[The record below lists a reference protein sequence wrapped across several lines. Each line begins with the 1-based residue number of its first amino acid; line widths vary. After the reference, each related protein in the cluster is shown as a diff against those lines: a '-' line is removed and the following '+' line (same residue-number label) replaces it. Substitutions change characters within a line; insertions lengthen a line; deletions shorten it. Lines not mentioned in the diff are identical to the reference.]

1 MSSRRQ
7 ASTEARPISEKTSG
21 NSIIVCKNLSR
32 GDYIQVRPFY
42 NGQLIVVRV
51 VVNENGTVI
60 VYVKAA
66 DPKDQRAFTE
76 LTNGYFE
83 AAKHAVTLLRKAA
96 AMTPEAQADGEDD
109 ANMEGAPAVEVAPLR
124 DAAVP
129 EHAKKTAA
137 AAEETTPEA
146 QADGEDDAN
155 TEGAPA
161 VEVAPLRDAAVP
173 EHAKKTAAAAEET
186 TLEAQA
192 DGEDDA
198 NTEGAPAVEVAPLRD
213 AAVPEHAKKTAAAAE
228 ETTPETL
235 ADGEDDANTE
245 GAPAV
250 EMTPQVAPES
260 ASLEGG
266 KVNLAMRSSC
276 IDAVREEN
284 AKLDP
289 SSALHFGYDS
299 NIFNTY
305 HKDGCTLN
313 LPRALADCNDELFDD
328 AVISKL
334 KSDAGSVV
342 LMTQSLYP
350 LPGSQCRFLYPTD
363 DYRPYVWLNFNLSQL
378 PCLLMVKFFIAYC
391 FLEAAAVGFKGYK
404 NPKSRLCNGFWLENT
419 FRYLLDKTL
428 VVIVAILLPTDFRRK
443 KSTPFSREPPCPRG

>member
-109 ANMEGAPAVEVAPLR
+109 ANM
-124 DAAVP
+124 
-129 EHAKKTAA
+129 
-137 AAEETTPEA
+137 
-146 QADGEDDAN
+146 
-155 TEGAPA
+155 
-161 VEVAPLRDAAVP
+161 
-173 EHAKKTAAAAEET
+173 
-186 TLEAQA
+186 
-192 DGEDDA
+192 
-198 NTEGAPAVEVAPLRD
+198 EGAPAVEVAPLRD

-443 KSTPFSREPPCPRG
+443 KSTPFSR